1 VKEPKKGDGT
11 VKQLTERQK
20 SALTLILIL
29 TLIAI
34 AVTVFSISTNYR
46 TAYLRISYV
55 DENGFAAS
63 MEDGTVIFFRFP
75 DADRKFQALD
85 TVRAV
90 WRLSNESHESYTYPG
105 TAPETHEVCDTLVK
119 KVFSVRKAAPILG
132 EKPCS

>member
-1 VKEPKKGDGT
+1 MKEPKKGDGT

-29 TLIAI
+29 ALIAV

-46 TAYLRISYV
+46 TADLRIRYV

-63 MEDGTVIFFRFP
+63 MEDGTVIFFRFS
-75 DADRKFQALD
+75 DADRKFQVLD

-105 TAPETHEVCDTLVK
+105 TAPDSHEVCETLVN
-119 KVFSVRKAAPILG
+119 KVFSVRKTVPRLG
-132 EKPCS
+132 EEPDS